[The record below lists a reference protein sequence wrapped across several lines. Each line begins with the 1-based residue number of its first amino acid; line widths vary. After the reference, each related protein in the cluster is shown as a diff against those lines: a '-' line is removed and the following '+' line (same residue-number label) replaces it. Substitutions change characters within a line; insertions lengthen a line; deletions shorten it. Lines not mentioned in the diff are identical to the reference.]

1 MLEEE
6 VNPLIT
12 EDRLLE
18 IPKDLSPTEIVE
30 RVLDDLEPKWEGRKS
45 MLSFLKPARRRK
57 A

>member
-12 EDRLLE
+12 EDRLPE

-30 RVLDDLEPKWEGRKS
+30 RVLDDLEPKWEGRK
-45 MLSFLKPARRRK
+45 
-57 A
+57 